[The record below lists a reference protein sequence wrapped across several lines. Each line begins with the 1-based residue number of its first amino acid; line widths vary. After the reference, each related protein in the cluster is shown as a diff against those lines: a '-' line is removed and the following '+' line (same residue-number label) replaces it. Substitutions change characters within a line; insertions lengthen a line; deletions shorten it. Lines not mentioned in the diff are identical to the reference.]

1 MPLTSNDIEFLKTI
15 SELSEPEV
23 FLKSELPEQSYGE
36 EFRFSKL
43 AKYELYRRSDAKRDA
58 REETTLSIAKE
69 ANLIASNALEVA
81 NKQAVAAFEQARWAK
96 WAAIIATIAAIIAT
110 AAAIR

>member
-1 MPLTSNDIEFLKTI
+1 MPLTSNDELFLKSV
-15 SELSEPEV
+15 SELPEAEV

-58 REETTLSIAKE
+58 REEAMLSITRKALSNSNR
-69 ANLIASNALEVA
+69 ANII
-81 NKQAVAAFEQARWAK
+81 
-96 WAAIIATIAAIIAT
+96 AIIATIIAAI
-110 AAAIR
+110 AIILGKS